1 MQIEPRAFTVE
12 HNGLVNVLMTQATIF
27 NSLKP
32 DKITTVNA
40 IWDTGATNSCI
51 SEKIANQLDLDAV
64 GYVRMNT
71 AAGTFDTKRYLVDI
85 VLPNKI
91 VVRKV
96 QVTEAVLNNWD
107 VIIGMDII
115 CLGDFAISNYQGKT
129 RFSFRIPSIQDVDY
143 CITDK

>member
-1 MQIEPRAFTVE
+1 M
-12 HNGLVNVLMTQATIF
+12 LY
-27 NSLKP
+27 
-32 DKITTVNA
+32 
-40 IWDTGATNSCI
+40 GATNSCI
-51 SEKIANQLDLDAV
+51 SERIANQLDLDAV

-71 AAGTFDTKRYLVDI
+71 AAGTFDTKRYVVDI

-115 CLGDFAISNYQGKT
+115 CLEDFAISNYQGKT

>member
-12 HNGLVNVLMTQATIF
+12 HNGLVNVLMTQVTIF
-27 NSLKP
+27 YSLKP

-51 SEKIANQLDLDAV
+51 SERIANQLDLDAG

-71 AAGTFDTKRYLVDI
+71 AAGTFDTKRYVVDI

-96 QVTEAVLNNWD
+96 QVTEAVLNN
-107 VIIGMDII
+107 
-115 CLGDFAISNYQGKT
+115 
-129 RFSFRIPSIQDVDY
+129 
-143 CITDK
+143 